1 MRPWNMT
8 VFAVYFE
15 RARDADD
22 SITKHLQHYEFS
34 KLFLLV
40 YKMNR
45 CYISVWL
52 LGFHQLLL

>member
-8 VFAVYFE
+8 VFAVYLE
-15 RARDADD
+15 RVREADD

-40 YKMNR
+40 
-45 CYISVWL
+45 
-52 LGFHQLLL
+52 